1 MFSQSNIFKMKK
13 LISRVMISILT
24 IIVLLAV
31 AVFIFLQQP
40 KFGKM
45 PSGERLARIQ
55 KSPNF
60 RDGSFQNLNPTPDLT
75 EGVSYYAVMKEFIFG
90 EKKRVK
96 PTDVIPSTKIDLL
109 HLDPAKDVLVW
120 FGHSSYFIQIDGK
133 KILVDPVL
141 SGAASPISFTTKAF
155 QGTDAYTVEDLPAI
169 DYLFIS
175 HDHWDHLDYDTVM
188 KLKSKVGKVICGL
201 GTGEHFES
209 WGFDKNIII
218 EKDWN
223 EEIILDNGFVAH
235 TAPARHFSGRGIL
248 RNRALWTSFA
258 LKTPTFNLFIGGDS
272 GYDNH
277 FAQIGKNYGP
287 FDLAILENG
296 QYDKSWKYI
305 HMMPEEVLQAA
316 KDLGAKRL
324 FPVHSSKFAL
334 GNHAWDEPLRRITEG
349 NKSVN
354 MPLITPIIGEQV
366 NLKDSTQTF
375 EQWWVGVE

>member
-1 MFSQSNIFKMKK
+1 MKK
-13 LISRVMISILT
+13 LISRIMIALLSIVALF
-24 IIVLLAV
+24 AV
-31 AVFIFLQQP
+31 AVYVFLQQP
-40 KFGKM
+40 MFGKI

-75 EGVSYYAVMKEFIFG
+75 EGVTYYAVMKEFFFG
-90 EKKRVK
+90 EKKRVI

-109 HLDPAKDVLVW
+109 HLDPSEDILVW
-120 FGHSSYFIQIDGK
+120 FGHSSYFLQIDGK

-155 QGTDAYTVEDLPAI
+155 KGTDVYTVADLPAI

-175 HDHWDHLDYDTVM
+175 HDHWDHLDYETVL

-209 WGFDKNIII
+209 WGFDTNKII

-223 EEIILDNGFVAH
+223 EEVILDNGFIVH
-235 TAPARHFSGRGIL
+235 TAPARHFSGRGML

-258 LKTPTFNLFIGGDS
+258 FKTPTTSIFIGGDS
-272 GYDNH
+272 GYDTH
-277 FAQIGKNYGP
+277 FAEIGKYYGP

-316 KDLGAKRL
+316 KDLRAKRL

-334 GNHAWDEPLRRITEG
+334 GNHAWDEPLKRITAA
-349 NKSVN
+349 NKSVK
-354 MPLITPIIGEQV
+354 MPLITPIIGEKV
-366 NLKDSTQTF
+366 SLKDTTQSF
-375 EQWWVGVE
+375 KQWWVGVE